1 MYNVLFAYPDFA
13 ADGYVQNDQSVKN
26 GVQLW
31 SNMWHRNWDPV
42 CEEPSVQQS
51 RLYRVS
57 FAKHAPHAILRFAS
71 NRI

>member
-26 GVQLW
+26 GVQFW
-31 SNMWHRNWDPV
+31 TNICRNWDPIF
-42 CEEPSVQQS
+42 EEPRFQQS

-57 FAKHAPHAILRFAS
+57 PAKHAATAAVRF
-71 NRI
+71 I